1 MKMTVLGR
9 AKTIQR
15 IQVLQVSEIANMRLS
30 IFSSILLEP
39 AVHSSYGKQSIR
51 QVIDQPSSGAERR
64 ADSLSSVIA
73 RR

>member
-1 MKMTVLGR
+1 
-9 AKTIQR
+9 
-15 IQVLQVSEIANMRLS
+15 
-30 IFSSILLEP
+30 LLEP
-39 AVHSSYGKQSIR
+39 AVHSPYGKQSIR